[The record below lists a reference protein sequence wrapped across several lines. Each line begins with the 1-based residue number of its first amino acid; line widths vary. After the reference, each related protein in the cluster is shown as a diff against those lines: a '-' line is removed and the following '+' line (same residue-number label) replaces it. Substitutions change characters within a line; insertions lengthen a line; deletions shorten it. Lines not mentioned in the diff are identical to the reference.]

1 RLAAAL
7 ARPAPGGRPPV
18 RRPRARPAHAA
29 RDRPPHRAGLLAGAA
44 PPALLRPRPGLREAG
59 AHPGL
64 EPLLHLPGGLRELP
78 GGRGGLTALPFSSR
92 LSGVSSPSGPPRS
105 RADPRPGPARLPA
118 VRRRLCRSRPAPGLG
133 VARSPAPRR
142 RLVVP
147 VLRAPPAASPPRSD
161 PAAPLPSAPACAN
174 PR

>member
-1 RLAAAL
+1 L
-7 ARPAPGGRPPV
+7 PAPGGRPPV

-92 LSGVSSPSGPPRS
+92 LSGVSSPTGPPRS

-118 VRRRLCRSRPAPGLG
+118 VRRRL
-133 VARSPAPRR
+133 
-142 RLVVP
+142 VVP
-147 VLRAPPAASPPRSD
+147 VLRAPPAASPPRSG